1 MPNDSAIHRRTF
13 LTAGLAALLAT
24 AVRPAWAE
32 CPVTAAN
39 PEGPFYIP
47 GAPFRSR
54 LAPPDLAGRPLHISG
69 QVRGAGSCGP
79 LAGAVLDL
87 WHASTD
93 GFYYGLEAPRPLSPE
108 EYLLRGRI
116 RTGTDGRYAFDTILP
131 GNYRMGPNWARAR
144 HIHLIVSHP
153 PGRRL
158 TTQLYFA
165 GDPLNQSDPLV
176 KSSLIIPLREKAGG
190 TGLEGSFDIVLP

>member
-1 MPNDSAIHRRTF
+1 MNRRGLMNRRGF
-13 LTAGLAALLAT
+13 LTGSLAALVT
-24 AVRPAWAE
+24 AAGSSAWAA

-39 PEGPFYIP
+39 PEGPFYVP
-47 GAPFRSR
+47 GAPFRRR
-54 LAPPDLAGRPLHISG
+54 LAPPDLLGRPLHLSG
-69 QVRGAGSCGP
+69 QVRSGDCEP
-79 LAGAVLDL
+79 LAGAVLDV
-87 WHASTD
+87 WHANAD
-93 GFYYGLEAPRPLSPE
+93 GFYYGLETPRPLSPE

-116 RTGTDGRYAFDTILP
+116 RTDSNGRYAFDTILP

-165 GDPLNQSDPLV
+165 GDPLNQTDPLV
-176 KSSLIIPLREKAGG
+176 KSSLVIPLQEQKQGTALAG
-190 TGLEGSFDIVLP
+190 TFDIVLP